1 MPRIKGD
8 EHQRAAARE
17 QLRAGILAAARELAE
32 RAGGYE
38 PVTMRQ
44 VADRVGYT
52 APVVYEYFASKRDLL
67 VGVLTDGFARLAGQ
81 LADAGPTTSAAAGAL
96 WDFANAHPRLY
107 LLMHNLVDVPFGTS
121 ETPEPARRCFDLLRQ
136 AVAETRPDGTDL
148 DDATDLF
155 WAQTHGL
162 IVLSLA
168 GRIKGGPQRARALLE
183 AASGH

>member
-8 EHQRAAARE
+8 DHQRAAARS
-17 QLRAGILAAARELAE
+17 QLRADILTAARELAE
-32 RAGGYE
+32 QAGGYE

-44 VADRVGYT
+44 VAERVGYT
-52 APVVYEYFASKRDLL
+52 APVVYEYFASKRELL
-67 VGVLTDGFARLAGQ
+67 VGVLTEGFERLASQ
-81 LADAGPTTSAAAGAL
+81 LAEAGPTKRAAAGAL

-107 LLMHNLVDVPFGTS
+107 LLMHNLVDIPFGTP
-121 ETPEPARRCFDLLRQ
+121 ETPEPARRCFDLLRE
-136 AVAETRPDGTDL
+136 AVAAASPAHADL

-168 GRIKGGPQRARALLE
+168 GRIKGGRDRARALLDE
-183 AASGH
+183 VGR

>member
-32 RAGGYE
+32 QAGGYE

-67 VGVLTDGFARLAGQ
+67 VGVLTDGFARLADQ
-81 LADAGPTTSAAAGAL
+81 LAAAGPTTKAAAGAL

-107 LLMHNLVDVPFGTS
+107 LLMHNLVDVPFGTA

-136 AVAETRPDGTDL
+136 AVAATPVSADL

-155 WAQTHGL
+155 WARTHGL

-168 GRIKGGPQRARALLE
+168 GRIKGGPERARALLE
-183 AASGH
+183 AASER

>member
-8 EHQRAAARE
+8 DHQRAAARS
-17 QLRAGILAAARELAE
+17 QLRADILTAARDLAE
-32 RAGGYE
+32 QAGGYE

-44 VADRVGYT
+44 VAERVGYT

-67 VGVLTDGFARLAGQ
+67 IGALTAGFAELAAV
-81 LADAGPTTSAAAGAL
+81 LAERPRTRAAAAAAL
-96 WDFANAHPRLY
+96 WDFANANPRLY
-107 LLMHNLVDVPFGTS
+107 LLMHNLVDVPFGTA

-136 AVAETRPDGTDL
+136 AVAQSQHADL

-168 GRIKGGPQRARALLE
+168 GRIKGGRTRARALLD
-183 AASGH
+183 AATSG